1 MQTTLYLYWSIVEC
15 GVGVFAASLP
25 TISFLFRHRSFDL
38 IHKGTKTS
46 SSSQKSFNSTQND
59 KTTALHTMDSGSSS
73 SDAPAASTGLG
84 IHFATGQGLDTRGD
98 SSDEAIWGDVERA
111 VSRGS
116 NRLNGDPSYIDSYT
130 TDSSWRTRVDSIRHE
145 ECLAPPPPAHHMK
158 HFYANPV

>member
-1 MQTTLYLYWSIVEC
+1 MEITLYLYWSIVEC

-25 TISFLFRHRSFDL
+25 TVSFFFRHRSFDL
-38 IHKGTKTS
+38 LHRKTTS
-46 SSSQKSFNSTQND
+46 SSQSQKSLNSTQNY
-59 KTTALHTMDSGSSS
+59 KTTALHTMDSSSS
-73 SDAPAASTGLG
+73 SDVPVASTGLG
-84 IHFATGQGLDTRGD
+84 IHLGTGQGLDTWGD